1 MSEQKQYNHDDVIMA
16 KFALALG
23 LPVRIFIIR
32 TIINQ
37 NNLARKEDFDNAL
50 FKAELINK
58 HISQLKGLGILKI
71 KTEKRK
77 NTYSIDKPFF
87 SSMSGKFDLLFKS
100 LEHKNEPATPLIESG
115 HPPNLKFKAYVK
127 TQRLNFHLSQE
138 EFALRLKMDKDSIAK
153 IERGEILFPPEKLYE
168 LSQVI
173 YDDPVLIRKIYYDDP
188 SVCYIAQD
196 SIGEDNF

>member
-1 MSEQKQYNHDDVIMA
+1 MSEQELYNYDDVIMA

-37 NNLARKEDFDNAL
+37 NNLARKEDFDNTL

-100 LEHKNEPATPLIESG
+100 LEHKNGSGSPA
-115 HPPNLKFKAYVK
+115 AA
-127 TQRLNFHLSQE
+127 E
-138 EFALRLKMDKDSIAK
+138 E
-153 IERGEILFPPEKLYE
+153 
-168 LSQVI
+168 
-173 YDDPVLIRKIYYDDP
+173 
-188 SVCYIAQD
+188 
-196 SIGEDNF
+196 